1 MIVDD
6 ILRVLIVGPMGAGKS
21 QICNFVQ
28 KDLTNSINRVS
39 PSLVSCTQNPKSN
52 IFERIGKKFDF
63 IDTAGNNERDE
74 IEIANLRSLVNY
86 LKNLKKI
93 HFIILVLKF
102 GERLFPATKEYIEA
116 LGKIFTVREFF
127 CHLCVVFTKF
137 PNNPD
142 EDDLKTKEIINSEIN
157 TLLKNTFQPQE
168 IDNLPNNEIFY
179 INTKNVANGDIYRKN
194 QDIMDKILR
203 KIVNTQQLNNPINTE
218 NLDITGA
225 NAKLRR
231 EKELEL
237 LRKKIEE
244 EKRLRQIAEDEAWH
258 FRSRA
263 EEMEMEAA
271 KERKFK
277 EGKRIENKKREEEKQ
292 KIYDD
297 MRGIRHTGEKLLD
310 LGTNI
315 SIGSVG
321 LGILGAILTPVC
333 PVGGTILIGL
343 GAGGGVT
350 GVAGVKLGG
359 SMCTY
364 AQNEERNLESQYK

>member
-244 EKRLRQIAEDEAWH
+244 EKRLRQIAEDEARH

-277 EGKRIENKKREEEKQ
+277 E
-292 KIYDD
+292 D
-297 MRGIRHTGEKLLD
+297 MRGIRHPGEKLLD

-315 SIGSVG
+315 SIGSVD
-321 LGILGAILTPVC
+321 LRILAAILTPGCLV
-333 PVGGTILIGL
+333 PGPILIGL
-343 GAGGGVT
+343 LAGGGVT

>member
-142 EDDLKTKEIINSEIN
+142 EDDLKTQEIINSEIN

-179 INTKNVANGDIYRKN
+179 INTKNVANGDI
-194 QDIMDKILR
+194 
-203 KIVNTQQLNNPINTE
+203 
-218 NLDITGA
+218 
-225 NAKLRR
+225 
-231 EKELEL
+231 
-237 LRKKIEE
+237 
-244 EKRLRQIAEDEAWH
+244 
-258 FRSRA
+258 
-263 EEMEMEAA
+263 
-271 KERKFK
+271 
-277 EGKRIENKKREEEKQ
+277 
-292 KIYDD
+292 
-297 MRGIRHTGEKLLD
+297 
-310 LGTNI
+310 
-315 SIGSVG
+315 
-321 LGILGAILTPVC
+321 
-333 PVGGTILIGL
+333 
-343 GAGGGVT
+343 
-350 GVAGVKLGG
+350 
-359 SMCTY
+359 
-364 AQNEERNLESQYK
+364 